1 MARESEDRYQVRYGE
16 AEQFGYWRLAREFT
30 LCDHYFSEVAGP
42 STPNHLMLICADTP
56 PINNPAHQYRPR
68 PGNALKLPSLPAA
81 LEAKG
86 LSWGNYG
93 GYAFHDI
100 DELAGHRG
108 NHTRDLFAQ
117 HATAG
122 RLPTVSWV
130 YGDGRPDLSEHPTL
144 NVIDGQDWTCQQI
157 QAVIDGGLWET
168 TIIVVTWDDW
178 GGWYDHVTP
187 PVVETW
193 DPSHAQG
200 DADRHDEFAGQ
211 PFRYGSRV
219 PCCASAPSP
228 NPGTSPPSRSRMSPC
243 RSSAKT
249 PSGSTHSAPE
259 TRHPTA

>member
-16 AEQFGYWRLAREFT
+16 AEQPGYWRLAREFT

-56 PINNPAHQYRPR
+56 LINNPAHLYRPR

-93 GYAFHDI
+93 GYAFHYI
-100 DELAGHRG
+100 DELADHRG
-108 NHTRDLFAQ
+108 NPTRDLFAQ

-157 QAVIDGGLWET
+157 QAVIDGGLWDT
-168 TIIVVTWDDW
+168 TIIFVTWDDW

-187 PVVETW
+187 PVVET
-193 DPSHAQG
+193 
-200 DADRHDEFAGQ
+200 
-211 PFRYGSRV
+211 
-219 PCCASAPSP
+219 
-228 NPGTSPPSRSRMSPC
+228 
-243 RSSAKT
+243 
-249 PSGSTHSAPE
+249 
-259 TRHPTA
+259 